1 MQKSFKEQCPKSHR
15 PEITDLEVFWKEDIY
30 QLFRRFSEFIL
41 QKYDL
46 RFGTP
51 VWTQTYG
58 WTYRIGK
65 SGVFLVKGIRIEE
78 NGFIVDGIKVHDKET
93 YARILEYIEEIYQQ
107 NQDAFL
113 ERIARKNHRQ
123 AERNKARIA
132 REKNEFASIQPQI
145 VPDQYNVFCWP
156 EKLNIHK
163 LNRLY
168 QLDAMGICDE
178 VLADE
183 IGLTLY
189 LRCKYGKED
198 AERMEHSRIRCHG
211 CGNELGGEADLRQC
225 SCGRQ
230 YSFREY
236 RRSFHRNNMPAG
248 AAAKTFAAFLKE
260 WETAKT
266 YQEKIL
272 LIDALLHQF
281 HLSMVSGAAHRPVAM
296 NFIDGS
302 RERVDQMISQLARNP

>member
-30 QLFRRFSEFIL
+30 QLFRKFSEFIL

-46 RFGTP
+46 RFGIP

-113 ERIARKNHRQ
+113 ERIPRKNHRQ

-145 VPDQYNVFCWP
+145 VPDQYNVFC
-156 EKLNIHK
+156 
-163 LNRLY
+163 
-168 QLDAMGICDE
+168 
-178 VLADE
+178 
-183 IGLTLY
+183 
-189 LRCKYGKED
+189 
-198 AERMEHSRIRCHG
+198 
-211 CGNELGGEADLRQC
+211 
-225 SCGRQ
+225 
-230 YSFREY
+230 
-236 RRSFHRNNMPAG
+236 
-248 AAAKTFAAFLKE
+248 
-260 WETAKT
+260 
-266 YQEKIL
+266 
-272 LIDALLHQF
+272 
-281 HLSMVSGAAHRPVAM
+281 
-296 NFIDGS
+296 
-302 RERVDQMISQLARNP
+302 